1 MKRFVLLPL
10 IFALVLTFSGC
21 GEKQPL
27 NKDAVREDILKNVTF
42 EVELEK
48 VGDNAVSV
56 MFTLEDGVTAEI
68 YKGSSVYPDQ
78 FGIFTAPDSAKA
90 KATKK
95 MLEEY
100 KQSLL
105 TDYSHYNAEQLS
117 KIEDAVIYTRGNDV
131 VFVICDQNDKA
142 KEIINTH

>member
-1 MKRFVLLPL
+1 MKKTFLLTL
-10 IFALVLTFSGC
+10 ILALLLTLFGC
-21 GEKQPL
+21 GEKSPL
-27 NKDAVREDILKNVTF
+27 DTEALKEDILTNVTF

-56 MFTLEDGVTAEI
+56 LFTLEEGVTAEI

-78 FGIFTAPDSAKA
+78 FGIFKAPDKSAA
-90 KATKK
+90 NETKK

-100 KQSLL
+100 KGSLL

-117 KIEDAVIYTRGNDV
+117 KIENAVIYSRGNDV
-131 VFVICDQNDKA
+131 IFLICDQNDKA
-142 KEIINTH
+142 KDIIEKH